1 MKKQTL
7 FSSALALVGMLA
19 LSGCAGDPQDA
30 PAPSASAS
38 EPHSQHSMSQSA
50 SVNDAD
56 MAFASGMKI
65 HHEQAI
71 EMSNIVLDK
80 DGIPQDVV
88 SLAEQ
93 IKAAQSPEIERMDR
107 WLSKWNMP
115 EDMDHDAMGHEDGMV
130 AEDKINQLKQ
140 AKGEDAARLFLEQ
153 MIGHHEG
160 AVTMA
165 QTEIGEGSYPAA
177 IDLSKEIVESQNKE
191 IDDMKRLLA
200 AL

>member
-1 MKKQTL
+1 MKKTL
-7 FSSALALVGMLA
+7 LSSALILGATLA
-19 LSGCAGDPQDA
+19 LSGCAGEPQEA
-30 PAPSASAS
+30 PAPSTSASAS
-38 EPHSQHSMSQSA
+38 HSQHSMSQSA

-56 MAFASGMKI
+56 MAFAAGMKM

-71 EMSNIVLDK
+71 DMSNIVLDK

-88 SLAEQ
+88 SLAEK

-107 WLSKWNMP
+107 WMSEWNMA
-115 EDMDHDAMGHEDGMV
+115 EDMDHDALGHKDGMV

-140 AKGEDAARLFLEQ
+140 ATGEDAAQLFLEQ
-153 MIGHHEG
+153 MIIHHEG

-165 QTEIGEGSYPAA
+165 QTETSEGSSPPA
-177 IDLSKEIVESQNKE
+177 IDLAQDIVKSQNDE
-191 IDDMKRLLA
+191 IQEMKQLLA